1 MAIEKGFTP
10 ASEITARIEGLQ
22 QRLAAEDIAAALIMQ
37 NTDLFYYSGTA
48 QQAYLYVP
56 AAGEPVLLV
65 KKDLER
71 ARAES
76 ALADIR
82 PLKSIRQIPAA
93 IGASPGRLGL
103 ELDVISAN
111 IYLDL
116 AALFEK
122 SELVDVS
129 PLIRL
134 QRAVKSA
141 HELGIIRAAADLSD
155 RLAAFV
161 PSVLTAGMTELE
173 FNAAVEAEARR
184 LGHQGMMRM
193 RLWGAELFYGHL
205 MSGASAAVP
214 SYLASPT
221 GGPGTSPAFP
231 QGVGYGRVQA
241 GQPVLVDM
249 AFAFQG
255 YISDHTR
262 IFAIDHIDDDLVEA
276 QEAMLAV
283 QGLIQEAGR
292 PGAVTGDLYQMAVDK
307 AADLGYADNF
317 MGAGENRIR
326 FVGHGVGLEL
336 DEFPFL
342 AKGQTLA
349 LEENMVVALEPKL
362 IFPGRGVVGIENT
375 HQVTPDGM
383 WPLGRYPETIT
394 IF

>member
-1 MAIEKGFTP
+1 MTAEQGLTP
-10 ASEITARIEGLQ
+10 AAEITARIAGLQ
-22 QRLAAEDIAAALIMQ
+22 QRLAAEEIKAALIMQ
-37 NTDLFYYSGTA
+37 NIDLFYYTGTA
-48 QQAYLYVP
+48 QQGYLYVP

-82 PLKSIRQIPAA
+82 PLKSSRQIPAA
-93 IGASPGRLGL
+93 LGAAPARLGL
-103 ELDVISAN
+103 EMDVIPAN
-111 IYLDL
+111 LYRQME
-116 AALFEK
+116 ALFEF
-122 SELVDVS
+122 SQLVDVS
-129 PLIRL
+129 PLVRL

-155 RLAAFV
+155 RLAAAV
-161 PSVLTAGMTELE
+161 PSLLTEGMTELE
-173 FNAAVEAEARR
+173 FNAVVEAEARR

-205 MSGASAAVP
+205 LAGPSAAVP

-231 QGVGYGRVQA
+231 QGAGYGRVQA

-262 IFAIDHIDDDLVEA
+262 IFALGHIDDDLVEA
-276 QEAMLAV
+276 QEAMLTV
-283 QGLIQEAGR
+283 QGMIQEAAR
-292 PGAVTGDLYQMAVDK
+292 PGAVTGELYQMAVDK

-342 AKGQTLA
+342 ARGQALA

-383 WPLGRYPETIT
+383 WPLGRYPEIIT
-394 IF
+394 II